1 MSGGRDPALD
11 AAQRIA
17 DGQAPEL
24 DALEASDPA
33 LARGLRRLAAMAQAL
48 QPDTPAGA
56 TWGPLQQL
64 EPIGA
69 GSFGEVFRA
78 FDPTLDRIVA
88 LKLRRTDAGG
98 PMVSGRDFVAEARRL
113 ARVRHPNVLA
123 VHGAGYHDG
132 RAGIW
137 TDWIDGE
144 TLSARIDREGA
155 CDAAATLRIA
165 RELAAALRA
174 VHDAG
179 LVHGDI
185 KAGNAMLDRNGH
197 ALLMDFGAGFERS
210 DEGTRMTTGTPRY
223 LAPEVAA
230 GEPAT
235 SAVDTYAL
243 GVLLHRVATGAY
255 PDSAQPD
262 PRLRPRPLRALVA
275 RMLDPRPD
283 RRPDAA
289 AVQAELQRIEQA
301 PQRRARQLAL
311 AAVMAGL
318 AGIALVSTLAY
329 RRAEV
334 LRLEAE
340 TARDQ
345 AEAGNAF
352 LTELLEAP
360 APEMQGRTVT
370 VAELLDAA
378 DRRARAATDLSAPV
392 RASLLYTIGASNN
405 ALGRMRAADT
415 ALEEALALAA
425 QDAGIDPGLV
435 LRIRLAQ
442 ADVRS
447 RRGRIEEGMQLIDVA
462 ATDPRWSGDPVA
474 SAEIALMRGGI
485 LLMAGDL
492 KGAAALITPALRDT
506 PGLPPDTRASVG
518 WHLGQLYNAQGRY
531 ADAERVLR
539 EALADTDGQGR
550 RGQVRAIWVRNELAN
565 ALSQLGRPADA
576 EVVYR
581 EVLAASDEAYG
592 PRTRSTVAFGGNLSI
607 AIRDQGRTDEA
618 EKLQRELLA
627 LATELDGAD
636 SRMAL
641 GMRSNLAVTLHESGR
656 DAEALAEYD
665 TLVPA
670 VEREYGPK
678 QAQTLIDT
686 FNRVEILNSVGRH
699 AEALAAGEA
708 LRPRMVDFAGPDH
721 PFTLET
727 EDAIGNALTALGRAA
742 EAEPLHRRTVELKA
756 AMLGAQSPYTLLAQE
771 YLARALLALGRRDE
785 ARELAQVVLAGREAA
800 LGPQHKRTQQAREL
814 LARMP
819 GPG

>member
-1 MSGGRDPALD
+1 MIGGRDPALD

-17 DGQAPEL
+17 DGQPPEL

-78 FDPTLDRIVA
+78 FDPTLDRVVA

-144 TLSARIDREGA
+144 TLSARIDRDGA
-155 CDAAATLRIA
+155 FDAAATLRIA

-174 VHDAG
+174 VHEAG

-185 KAGNAMLDRNGH
+185 KASNAMLDRNGH
-197 ALLMDFGAGFERS
+197 AVLMDFGAGFERS
-210 DEGTRMTTGTPRY
+210 EEGSRMTTGTPRY
-223 LAPEVAA
+223 LAPEVHA
-230 GEPAT
+230 GQPAT
-235 SAVDTYAL
+235 SAIDLYAL
-243 GVLLHRVATGAY
+243 GVLLHRVASGGY
-255 PDSAQPD
+255 PDERVSTTVAPVALRRLVQRLLEPD
-262 PRLRPRPLRALVA
+262 PA
-275 RMLDPRPD
+275 
-283 RRPDAA
+283 RRPT
-289 AVQAELQRIEQA
+289 AVALEAELARIADA
-301 PQRRARQLAL
+301 PRRRARSVAL
-311 AAVMAGL
+311 AAVFLGL
-318 AGIALVSTLAY
+318 AGVALVSALAY
-329 RRAEV
+329 RRAEG
-334 LRLEAE
+334 LRREAE

-352 LTELLEAP
+352 LTSLLEAP
-360 APEMQGRTVT
+360 APEMQGRKVT

-378 DRRARAATDLSAPV
+378 DRRARAATDLPAPV
-392 RASLLYTIGASNN
+392 RASLLYTIGASNR
-405 ALGRMRAADT
+405 ALNRLRAGDA
-415 ALEEALALAA
+415 ALAEALALA
-425 QDAGIDPGLV
+425 QQTPGFDPALE

-442 ADVRS
+442 SDIRG
-447 RRGRIEEGMQLIDVA
+447 RRGNAEEAMQLIDAA
-462 ATDPRWSGDPVA
+462 ATDPRWASDPVA
-474 SAEIALMRGGI
+474 SAEIALARGGN
-485 LLMAGDL
+485 LLLAGEL
-492 KGAAALITPALRDT
+492 KAAAELITPALRDT
-506 PGLPPDTRASVG
+506 PGLSPDTRVLVG
-518 WHLGQLYNAQGRY
+518 WHLGQLYNALGRH
-531 ADAERVLR
+531 ADAERVLGETLV
-539 EALADTDGQGR
+539 EADRQGR
-550 RGQVRAIWVRNELAN
+550 SGQVQAIWLRNERAN
-565 ALSQLGRPADA
+565 ALNQLGRFADA
-576 EVVYR
+576 EAEYR
-581 EVLAASDEAYG
+581 AALAASDEAYG

-607 AIRDQGRTDEA
+607 AIRDQGRTEEA

-686 FNRVEILNSVGRH
+686 FNRVEILNALGRH

-742 EAEPLHRRTVELKA
+742 EAEPLHRRTVELKT

-771 YLARALLALGRRDE
+771 YLARALFALGRRDE
-785 ARELAQVVLAGREAA
+785 ARELAQAVLAGREAA
-800 LGPQHKRTQQAREL
+800 LGPQHRRTQQAREL
-814 LARMP
+814 LARIA
-819 GPG
+819 GTG